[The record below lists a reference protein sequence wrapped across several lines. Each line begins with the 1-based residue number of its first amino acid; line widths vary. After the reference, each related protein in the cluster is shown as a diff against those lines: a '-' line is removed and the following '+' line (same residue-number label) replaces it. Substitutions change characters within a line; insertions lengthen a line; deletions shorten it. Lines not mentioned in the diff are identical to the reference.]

1 MLRTTKNAIKLIASA
16 CPTLEAFG
24 SIGAAIICLPLSE
37 RLEDR
42 VQIVQIGWQAT
53 RLQNSGEITNA
64 RLGTRRALPYYGFV
78 SDTGPA
84 LSPLRVI
91 SGHCRRASECRFTPE
106 SGHR

>member
-42 VQIVQIGWQAT
+42 VQIVPTGCAGYQSAKLGRNNERAIGEHA
-53 RLQNSGEITNA
+53 G
-64 RLGTRRALPYYGFV
+64 YYLV
-78 SDTGPA
+78 TD
-84 LSPLRVI
+84 
-91 SGHCRRASECRFTPE
+91 
-106 SGHR
+106 